1 MMGSRVFPWCCY
13 QNSAM
18 TPAHATLRLLSPD
31 VGATTRQ
38 TRPGTPRTV
47 FQRRRKIL
55 IPLAAAW
62 LVLALLAAV
71 LLVTGTR
78 PSTPLG
84 DTAAVPGGLARIS
97 AVIPLETD
105 GWVPPSS
112 ADRLVGL
119 AQPGTH
125 RVRVL
130 LELTTADA
138 AALTFDAADYS
149 LSGVGSRATA
159 LWVDPSRH
167 DVAAGESVLATLV
180 FEIPNRAIA
189 LVLDGPQ
196 GARLSL
202 GTAHHT
208 DP

>member
-1 MMGSRVFPWCCY
+1 
-13 QNSAM
+13 M
-18 TPAHATLRLLSPD
+18 TPANATLRLVRPD
-31 VGATTRQ
+31 DGEKHPETTRQ
-38 TRPGTPRTV
+38 TRPGTTRTL

-55 IPLAAAW
+55 IPLAVAW
-62 LVLALLAAV
+62 LVMVALAAV
-71 LLVTGTR
+71 LLVTGTK

-84 DTAAVPGGLARIS
+84 DTADVPGGLARIS

-105 GWVPPSS
+105 GWVPPRS
-112 ADRLVGL
+112 ADRLAAP
-119 AQPGTH
+119 AQPGAH
-125 RVRVL
+125 RVRIL

-138 AALTFDAADYS
+138 AGLTFDATDYS

-159 LWVDPSRH
+159 LWVDPGRQ
-167 DVAAGESVLATLV
+167 DAPAGASVLATLV

-202 GTAHHT
+202 GAAHHT
-208 DP
+208 AL